1 MDYNNLNK
9 EELVKIIN
17 EKDNDLKKLIEEKE
31 ELKYYASTDVMTGL
45 LNRRS
50 GLELLDRE
58 FKSVKDIK
66 GSMVVC
72 VIDVDNLKIINDT
85 FGHSEGDKVLISTAE
100 IIKGR
105 IRDDDFV
112 VRMGGDEFL
121 AVFPR
126 TSFIEFNKLW
136 NEICIQVDNFNK
148 RNNMYKLSLSY
159 GMYEYESR
167 GIDALTINDLIV
179 KADKE
184 MYKNK
189 YKKGNKRKKY
199 VII

>member
-1 MDYNNLNK
+1 M
-9 EELVKIIN
+9 
-17 EKDNDLKKLIEEKE
+17 
-31 ELKYYASTDVMTGL
+31 
-45 LNRRS
+45 
-50 GLELLDRE
+50 
-58 FKSVKDIK
+58 
-66 GSMVVC
+66 C

-159 GMYEYESR
+159 GMYEYKSR